1 MPEMSADIL
10 KDFLTE
16 PKEAGYR
23 PVSLYQS
30 EITRAEALSDLEEL
44 QYLMDNRY
52 CGKDYY
58 IVIESRTE
66 TVAVGEQQRCRFTAA
81 GPMRSFNIHICTS
94 YRGMPERCFAGFYNG
109 KEKAV
114 QKYVFYLLGF
124 VLKKLY

>member
-30 EITRAEALSDLEEL
+30 EITRTEALSDLEEL

-52 CGKDYY
+52 CGKDYWQRKGIDFRKCY
-58 IVIESRTE
+58 ERIKTSIL
-66 TVAVGEQQRCRFTAA
+66 EQGKVWISDFCKSIHKHCIKHWIPPEKNGICRN
-81 GPMRSFNIHICTS
+81 SF
-94 YRGMPERCFAGFYNG
+94 
-109 KEKAV
+109 
-114 QKYVFYLLGF
+114 L
-124 VLKKLY
+124 